1 MCGIAG
7 IVSSRPDPSLGE
19 MLHRMIGIQGHRGPD
34 GGGAWNGCLGEVQ
47 VGLASA
53 RLAILDLRDTAG
65 QPMTCDDERH
75 VLVYNG
81 EVYNYKELRAE
92 LAGLGVRFRTSGDT
106 EVVLRALVHWGPAAF
121 EKFNGMWGLAW
132 LDRRAGTLVLS
143 RDRLGVK
150 PLYWHRDGERLLFAS
165 EIKAI
170 LVGAGKRFAVNRVA
184 VARYLMQSQL
194 DAQSQTFFDG
204 IESLPAG
211 HYVQLDLRRGEGE
224 LAAEPR
230 SYWTVP
236 QPAETDGR
244 PPDIEAIRETFH
256 DAVRIRLRSDVPVG
270 VLLSGGLDSSSIAAA
285 VRRTLGDGVD
295 LRLFS
300 MVSDEPRYSEA
311 PFIERMAAHLG
322 TGTVVGHVRLDARE
336 SFDALDMAT
345 WHNDEPI
352 GSFSTVA
359 HFFLMRLATGLGV
372 TVILCGQ
379 GGDELLCGYLKY
391 WGFYLQS
398 LARARQW
405 GTAAVVAAAATWR
418 GTVLPYV
425 RLNEG
430 KRYLP
435 IALRPT
441 GVDIRGPL
449 LRGMDSLLPL
459 GLGAEGVVGRQR
471 DDLCRLSLP
480 ALLHY
485 EDRMSMAM
493 SREIRLPF
501 LDYRVVSLLLP
512 LAPQWKLRDGWSKWI
527 FRKAMEGDLPHE
539 IPWRKDKQGFDN
551 PISQWL
557 RRELRSDVENL
568 LGDELLTGRAG
579 LIDALGLRQRYA
591 AYRNGTDRG
600 AMSFKDIFNPLALE
614 IWARR
619 FEPFLSLT

>member
-7 IVSSRPDPSLGE
+7 IVSTGPDPSLNERLG
-19 MLHRMIGIQGHRGPD
+19 RMIAIQAHRGPD
-34 GGGAWNGCLGEVQ
+34 GRGTWAGCVGDVR

-53 RLAILDLRDTAG
+53 RLAILDLRHAAG
-65 QPMTCDDERH
+65 QPMTCEDGRH

-81 EVYNYKELRAE
+81 EVYNYPELRAE
-92 LAGLGVRFRTSGDT
+92 LEGLGTRFRTSGDT
-106 EVVLRALVHWGPAAF
+106 EVVLQALVRWGPAAF

-132 LDRRAGTLVLS
+132 LDRQTGSLVLS

-150 PLYWHRDGERLLFAS
+150 PLYWHRDGEWLLFAS
-165 EIKAI
+165 EIKGI
-170 LVGAGKRFAVNRVA
+170 LVGAGKRFAVNRAA
-184 VARYLMQSQL
+184 VVRYLIQSQL
-194 DAQSQTFFDG
+194 DAQSPTFFAG
-204 IESLPAG
+204 IEAVPAG
-211 HYVQLDLRRGEGE
+211 HYVQFALRRHDLDGK
-224 LAAEPR
+224 PR
-230 SYWTVP
+230 RHWTVP
-236 QPAETDGR
+236 EYPLTDGR

-285 VRRTLGDGVD
+285 VRRALGDGVD

-322 TGTVVGHVRLDARE
+322 TGTVIGHVRLDPHEAFR
-336 SFDALDMAT
+336 ALDVVS

-359 HFFLMRLATGLGV
+359 HFLLMRLAKELGV

-398 LARARQW
+398 LVQARRWGAAAR
-405 GTAAVVAAAATWR
+405 VAAEVTWR

-435 IALRPT
+435 AALRPKDI
-441 GVDIRGPL
+441 DIRGPR
-449 LRGMDSLLPL
+449 LRESDSPLTL
-459 GLGAEGVVGRQR
+459 GLGEGGLVARQR

-480 ALLHY
+480 VLLHY
-485 EDRMSMAM
+485 EDRMSMAL

-501 LDYRVVSLLLP
+501 LDHRVVSLLLP
-512 LAPQWKLRDGWSKWI
+512 LAPQWKLRDGWSKWV
-527 FRKAMEGDLPHE
+527 FRKAMERELPRE
-539 IPWRKDKQGFDN
+539 IAWRKDKQGFDN
-551 PISQWL
+551 PQSQWL
-557 RRELRSDVENL
+557 RGELRSDVETL
-568 LGDELLTGRAG
+568 LGQELLTARAG
-579 LIDALGLRQRYA
+579 LIDPAALRQRYN
-591 AYRNGTDRG
+591 AYRRQGTDRG

-619 FEPFLSLT
+619 FEPFLALER